1 MADTQV
7 TKSVSGGH
15 PTPSK
20 AIKEPACRVSGRTR
34 ERDAIRAGEESKPE
48 RPNSHRSLLSL
59 FTGAGGLDLGLEMAG
74 FETRAA
80 SELEAHACETLRCNK
95 AMCRMGPAERDD
107 FIQRVLAQRCY
118 QGLTAQEAEA
128 LVSRLRTPP
137 TAKFLQ
143 SANVVEGDIR
153 HVSSDQ
159 MRSACELGPNE
170 RLFCVA
176 GGPPCQPFS
185 RAGKRQAVD
194 DAKNGDLFFE
204 FVRVVRDL
212 QPDWFLFE
220 NVKGLLLTKTDVLML
235 RCKACHA
242 CEIAP
247 FQVRMA
253 WSRNQP
259 VTPVC
264 ERCGSRDINT
274 ESREVRG
281 GSLEI
286 IVKEFER
293 TGYRCDHRVLNAAD
307 FGAPQIRERLFIVGS
322 RDSIPFEWP
331 TPTHSESQRTTRQ
344 ASRQMDLFDSGPPVA
359 LKPWTT
365 MFEALW
371 RKGHPQYGELD
382 PGSSVLWVKNVVRP
396 HDEPVTWPLN
406 RPSPTIG
413 AHQGAKLAVA
423 PHGVPEAQIQRQQ
436 WHTRGRRQG
445 DTSPV
450 RVEHAYL
457 TDEELLQLQTF
468 PRWWY
473 LHGTRMQ
480 RAFQIGNAV
489 PPLLA
494 CEVGKAIIRSSERV
508 GLAR

>member
-1 MADTQV
+1 V
-7 TKSVSGGH
+7 T
-15 PTPSK
+15 
-20 AIKEPACRVSGRTR
+20 EPACRASGATR
-34 ERDAIRAGEESKPE
+34 KRSTTRVGKDLKSG
-48 RPNSHRSLLSL
+48 NSGSRHTLLSL

-95 AMCRMGPAERDD
+95 AMCKLGPAERDD
-107 FIQRVLAQRCY
+107 FIQRVLTQRCY
-118 QGLTAQEAEA
+118 HGLAAGEAEA

-137 TAKFLQ
+137 GDKFLQ
-143 SANVVEGDIR
+143 SASIVEGDIR
-153 HVSSDQ
+153 QVSSDQ
-159 MRSACELGPNE
+159 LRSACGLGPGE
-170 RLFCVA
+170 RPFCIA

-212 QPDWFLFE
+212 KPDWFLFE

-235 RCKACHA
+235 RCNTCSA

-253 WSRNQP
+253 WGRNQP
-259 VTPVC
+259 VAPVC
-264 ERCGSRDINT
+264 EKCGSKKVSA

-281 GSLEI
+281 GSLQI
-286 IVKEFER
+286 IIKEFER

-307 FGAPQIRERLFIVGS
+307 FGAPQVRERLFIVGS

-331 TPTHSESQRTTRQ
+331 TPTHSESPRAAKQ
-344 ASRQMDLFDSGPPVA
+344 ASLQMDLFDRDPSVA
-359 LKPWTT
+359 LKPWRT

-371 RKGHPQYGELD
+371 SRGHPQYRELD
-382 PGSSVLWVKNVVRP
+382 PRRAVLWVKNVVRP
-396 HDEPVTWPLN
+396 HDEPVTWSLD

-413 AHQGAKLAVA
+413 AHQGAKLAIA
-423 PHGVPEAQIQRQQ
+423 PHGVPDDQIQRQQ

-445 DTSPV
+445 DSSPV

-457 TDEELLQLQTF
+457 TDEELLHLQTF
-468 PRWWY
+468 PSWWY

-494 CEVGKAIIRSSERV
+494 YEVGKAIIRSSERV
-508 GLAR
+508 GIAK